1 MKALQSSF
9 PLQRDVRVSDR
20 EVKPHVYT
28 ALILASFVVAYQA
41 QARETAKNG
50 SGHRAGV
57 YESYEDFMPARR
69 IGQPGNREIKI
80 SKKTGGRTSSPVPKK
95 TRDIKEKIAL
105 YKVRRGDTLTKI
117 SKQFNIP
124 IDAIASLNHVTN
136 ENVIRAGMVLKIP
149 ANADPRRGG
158 SAGLRGK
165 AARPKHEGPK
175 FKWPLPHIVEYK
187 RDGYNGVKP
196 IGIIITG
203 EPGAAVL
210 SSAAGVIKKIG
221 RMRGFG
227 RFVVISHPGR
237 FATVYSNLS
246 RIAVSEGDIIAAHN
260 IIGTIDRADKRLHFQ
275 IDYEGKPQNPLEYLP
290 HI

>member
-1 MKALQSSF
+1 MCA
-9 PLQRDVRVSDR
+9 VSDR

-50 SGHRAGV
+50 QRNGTRHKAGV

-246 RIAVSEGDIIAAHN
+246 RIAVSEGDIISAHN